1 MRKLSEKQWSILE
14 PLLPKQDYSRGG
26 RPRAEDKKTV
36 EGIIW
41 VLTTGAQWNE
51 VPAKYGSGRT
61 CWRRF
66 TQWKKQGVW
75 KKIWQHLLVM
85 LDRDNKLT
93 WEVSYLDGT
102 FASAKKG
109 DQKLIKPKKAK
120 ARKSCLWW
128 MVLVFPSIF

>member
-1 MRKLSEKQWSILE
+1 MYMRKLSEKQWSILE
-14 PLLPKQDYSRGG
+14 PLLPKQDYSLGG
-26 RPRAEDKKTV
+26 RPRADDKKTV

-66 TQWKKQGVW
+66 TTWKKQGVW
-75 KKIWQHLLVM
+75 KKIWQRLLVM
-85 LDRDNKLT
+85 LDHDDKLT

-109 DQKLIKPKKAK
+109 GQKLTKPK
-120 ARKSCLWW
+120 
-128 MVLVFPSIF
+128 

>member
-1 MRKLSEKQWSILE
+1 MRKLSEKQWSLLE

-26 RPRAEDKKTV
+26 RPRADDKQTV

-41 VLTTGAQWNE
+41 ILTTGAQWNE
-51 VPAKYGSGRT
+51 LPEKYGSGRT

-75 KKIWQHLLVM
+75 KKIWQHLLVL
-85 LDRDNKLT
+85 LDRDDKLT
-93 WEVSYLDGT
+93 WDVSYLDGT

-109 DQKLIKPKKAK
+109 DPK
-120 ARKSCLWW
+120 
-128 MVLVFPSIF
+128 

>member
-14 PLLPKQDYSRGG
+14 PLLPKQDYSHGG

-75 KKIWQHLLVM
+75 KKIWQQLLVV
-85 LDRDNKLT
+85 LDREDKLT
-93 WEVSYLDGT
+93 WNISYLDGT

-109 DQKLIKPKKAK
+109 DPK
-120 ARKSCLWW
+120 
-128 MVLVFPSIF
+128 

>member
-26 RPRAEDKKTV
+26 RPRAEDKRTV

-51 VPAKYGSGRT
+51 VPVKYGSGRT

-75 KKIWQHLLVM
+75 KKIWQQLLVM

-109 DQKLIKPKKAK
+109 GQKLTKPKKAK
-120 ARKSCLWW
+120 AQR
-128 MVLVFPSIF
+128 